1 MPRESKCGYCRKEG
15 HNISKC
21 DSERG
26 NTLFNNIRS
35 RAIDHIMLERRSIHE
50 RATLFYDFL
59 MNICFVDELKIILT
73 KYGCIINGN
82 KKQLAARFVSSYFIR
97 ELAYGP
103 YARHIEYEERLYLT
117 TYAGYWGKISSG
129 KPLNEANE
137 ELNKF
142 YDLRNSKK
150 LQHNK
155 FPINVVIKPVDLT
168 EEQPKQYFECAIC
181 MEENT
186 PIVDQVELGCDHSFC
201 VTCVRGVLTN
211 SKKNKTHPCCGLCRA
226 DFKTMQVYRHTIM
239 EEYKK
244 EYCYSC

>member
-82 KKQLAARFVSSYFIR
+82 KKQLAARFVYSYFIR
-97 ELAYGP
+97 ELADGP
-103 YARHIEYEERLYLT
+103 FARYIEYHESLYLS
-117 TYAGYWGKISSG
+117 TYAEYWGKISLG

-142 YDLRNSKK
+142 YNLTNYK
-150 LQHNK
+150 LHYNK
-155 FPINVVIKPVDLT
+155 FPINVVIKTFDLT
-168 EEQPKQYFECAIC
+168 EEDPQLYFECAIC
-181 MEENT
+181 MEENCL
-186 PIVDQVELGCDHSFC
+186 IVDQVKLGCNHSFC
-201 VTCVRGVLTN
+201 ESCIDVVLTN
-211 SKKNKTHPCCGLCRA
+211 SKNNKKKPCCALCRA
-226 DFKTMQVYRHTIM
+226 DFKTLQVHKYKTM
-239 EEYKK
+239 EEYNNK
-244 EYCYSC
+244 YCYSC